1 MLFVK
6 QITFIYIQYIYIKIK
21 MKIFMVYQAEVL
33 VWKMLGDDFELHCI
47 YGCVSW
53 CDKLK
58 LIKLVVESKCHQ
70 FQFVL

>member
-1 MLFVK
+1 
-6 QITFIYIQYIYIKIK
+6 